1 MARSVGAARVTS
13 DHPPGVIPRDPCA
26 GDAARMG
33 EAVPPDNTAELQSE
47 LDRLRAANAELA
59 ARAGSRWR
67 WRRAALVLLLV
78 LGCGLSAAS
87 VIAIWTRATVLNTN
101 RYVDTMAPIARS
113 SAVQK
118 AVAEK
123 LDAKITGAVDF
134 QALAREIAPKHAD
147 VLAPAIQAG
156 ADAAIRQGLDRF
168 VASDRFSELWDA
180 ANRRAHE
187 TVVALLTTGKS
198 NRLTLDGD
206 VVYLDLSQA
215 VDRVKD
221 RLRERGFGTIADAI
235 PASVDGRIP
244 LLTSEGFSTA
254 RRGINVL
261 KGLSWL
267 LPLLALLCFAGH
279 ILLTQPRRRGW
290 LRVALGLAVT
300 ALLLLAVVGIGRT
313 FYLDSINREVLPK
326 QAAADIFDA
335 LLALLR
341 DSLRVT
347 VIAAVVL
354 ALISVLAGKPAR
366 RAIGASGPKVRAAAT
381 RVAADPRTSWMAEH
395 RAAVQWGLV
404 LLGGLVLVVW
414 SNPTAWTVLID
425 AALIGLAVWLVAV
438 LSRSA
443 ARPAA

>member
-1 MARSVGAARVTS
+1 MLRGVGE
-13 DHPPGVIPRDPCA
+13 P
-26 GDAARMG
+26 
-33 EAVPPDNTAELQSE
+33 VPPDTAELQSE
-47 LDRLRAANAELA
+47 VERLRAANAELA
-59 ARAGSRWR
+59 AKAGRRWR

-87 VIAIWTRATVLNTN
+87 AIAIWTRVTVLNTD

-118 AVAEK
+118 TVADK
-123 LDAKITGAVDF
+123 LEAKITGAVDF
-134 QALAREIAPKHAD
+134 QALARDIAPKHAD
-147 VLAPAIQAG
+147 ALAPAIEAG
-156 ADAAIRQGLDRF
+156 ADAAIRRGLDRF
-168 VASDRFSELWDA
+168 VASDRFAQLWDD

-206 VVYLDLSQA
+206 VVYLDLSPA

-221 RLRERGFGTIADAI
+221 RLRERGFGAIADAI

-244 LLTSEGFSTA
+244 LLTADGFSTA

-279 ILLTQPRRRGW
+279 ILLTRPRRRGW

-300 ALLLLAVVGIGRT
+300 CLLLLALVGIGRT
-313 FYLDSINREVLPK
+313 YYLDSLNRDVLPK
-326 QAAADIFDA
+326 QAAADIFDS

-341 DSLRVT
+341 GSLRVA

-354 ALISVLAGKPAR
+354 ALISLLAGKPAR
-366 RAIGASGPKVRAAAT
+366 RAIEVSGPRLRAAAT
-381 RVAADPRTSWMAEH
+381 RVAADPRTSWMAAH

-404 LLGGLVLVVW
+404 LLGGLVLVAW
-414 SNPTAWTVLID
+414 DNPTAWTVLID
-425 AALIGLAVWLVAV
+425 AALIALAVWIVAA

-443 ARPAA
+443 ARPAV

>member
-1 MARSVGAARVTS
+1 
-13 DHPPGVIPRDPCA
+13 
-26 GDAARMG
+26 MG
-33 EAVPPDNTAELQSE
+33 EAVPPDDTEELQSE

-87 VIAIWTRATVLNTN
+87 VIAIWTRATVLNTD

-113 SAVQK
+113 AAVQK
-118 AVAEK
+118 TVADK
-123 LDAKITGAVDF
+123 LDAKITGAIDF
-134 QALAREIAPKHAD
+134 QALASEIAPKHAD
-147 VLAPAIQAG
+147 VLAPALQAG

-168 VASDRFSELWDA
+168 VASDRFAALWDK

-198 NRLTLDGD
+198 NRLTLDGN
-206 VVYLDLSQA
+206 VVYLDLSES

-244 LLTSEGFSTA
+244 LLTADGFSTA
-254 RRGINVL
+254 RRGINIL

-267 LPLLALLCFAGH
+267 LPLLALLCFGGH
-279 ILLTQPRRRGW
+279 ILLTEPRRRGW

-313 FYLDSINREVLPK
+313 YYLDSINRDVLPK

-341 DSLRVT
+341 DSLRVA

-354 ALISVLAGKPAR
+354 ALISLLVGKPAR
-366 RAIGASGPKVRAAAT
+366 RAIEVGGPKVRAAAT
-381 RVAADPRTSWMAEH
+381 RVAADPRTGWMASH
-395 RAAVQWGLV
+395 KAAVQWGLV

-425 AALIGLAVWLVAV
+425 AALIALAVWLVAV
-438 LSRSA
+438 LARSA

>member
-1 MARSVGAARVTS
+1 MLRG
-13 DHPPGVIPRDPCA
+13 
-26 GDAARMG
+26 MG
-33 EAVPPDNTAELQSE
+33 EAVPPDAAELQSE
-47 LDRLRAANAELA
+47 QERLRAANAEGA
-59 ARAGSRWR
+59 EKAGGRWR

-87 VIAIWTRATVLNTN
+87 AIAIWTRATVLNTD

-113 SAVQK
+113 ASVQK
-118 AVAEK
+118 AVADK
-123 LDAKITGAVDF
+123 LYTRITGSIDF
-134 QALAREIAPKHAD
+134 DALARDVLPDRAD
-147 VLAPAIQAG
+147 VLAPAIEVG
-156 ADAAIRQGLDRF
+156 ADTAIRQGLDRL
-168 VASDRFSELWDA
+168 VASDRFTEAWDK
-180 ANRRAHE
+180 ANRRSHE

-206 VVYLDLSQA
+206 VVYLDLSPI

-221 RLRERGFGTIADAI
+221 RLRERGFDRVADAI
-235 PASVDGRIP
+235 PPTVDGRIP

-279 ILLTQPRRRGW
+279 ILLTRPRRRGW

-300 ALLLLAVVGIGRT
+300 CLLLLALVGIGRT
-313 FYLDSINREVLPK
+313 FYLDSIDRDVLPK
-326 QAAADIFDA
+326 QAAADIFDS

-341 DSLRVT
+341 GSLRVA

-354 ALISVLAGKPAR
+354 ALISLLAGKPAR
-366 RAIGASGPKVRAAAT
+366 RAIEVGGPRVRAAAT
-381 RVAADPRTSWMAEH
+381 RVAADPRTSWMAAH

-404 LLGGLVLVVW
+404 LLGGLVLVAW
-414 SNPTAWTVLID
+414 DNPTAWTVLID
-425 AALIGLAVWLVAV
+425 AALIALAVWIVAA
-438 LSRSA
+438 LSRGA

>member
-1 MARSVGAARVTS
+1 MLG
-13 DHPPGVIPRDPCA
+13 G
-26 GDAARMG
+26 MG
-33 EAVPPDNTAELQSE
+33 EAVPPDDTAELQSE

-123 LDAKITGAVDF
+123 LDAKITGAIDF

-168 VASDRFSELWDA
+168 VASDRFAELWDA

-206 VVYLDLSQA
+206 IVYLDLSQA

-235 PASVDGRIP
+235 PATVDGRIP

-341 DSLRVT
+341 DSLRVA

-366 RAIGASGPKVRAAAT
+366 RAIEVSGPRVRAAAT

-425 AALIGLAVWLVAV
+425 AALIALAVWLVAA

-443 ARPAA
+443 AKPAA

>member
-1 MARSVGAARVTS
+1 MLRS
-13 DHPPGVIPRDPCA
+13 
-26 GDAARMG
+26 MG
-33 EAVPPDNTAELQSE
+33 ETVPPDDTAQLQSE
-47 LDRLRAANAELA
+47 LERLRAANAELA
-59 ARAGSRWR
+59 AKAGGRWR

-78 LGCGLSAAS
+78 LGCGLAAAS
-87 VIAIWTRATVLNTN
+87 VIAIWTRATVLNTD

-118 AVAEK
+118 TVADK
-123 LDAKITGAVDF
+123 LDAKITGAIDF

-168 VASDRFSELWDA
+168 VASDRFAELWDK

-215 VDRVKD
+215 VDRVKE
-221 RLRERGFGTIADAI
+221 RLSERGFGTIADAI
-235 PASVDGRIP
+235 PASIDGRIP
-244 LLTSEGFSTA
+244 LLTADGFSTA

-267 LPLLALLCFAGH
+267 LPLLTLLCFAGH
-279 ILLTQPRRRGW
+279 ILLSEPRRRGW

-313 FYLDSINREVLPK
+313 YYLDSINRDVLPK

-341 DSLRVT
+341 GSLRVA

-354 ALISVLAGKPAR
+354 ALISLLAGKPAR
-366 RAIGASGPKVRAAAT
+366 RAIEVSGPRMRAAAT

-395 RAAVQWGLV
+395 KAAVQWGLV
-404 LLGGLVLVVW
+404 LLGGLVLVAW

-425 AALIGLAVWLVAV
+425 AALIALAVWLVAV